1 MSSSSRPPSGSIAS
15 PSVSVATP
23 YFAEAFEYLGAK
35 IQAEH
40 LAWSPHSNP
49 DDAALDPTL
58 SRRVLVARANERSNA
73 NEKAARWVKNNFTR
87 LLKSGFSA
95 VLGKGKRAAA
105 VPDPSSDNSR
115 RSKRQRLST
124 IHLSAPP
131 STVAASVGAFD
142 STFSED
148 SLAPFH
154 LPIPISTE
162 SAPYTRIGA
171 HKMIRLDIDD
181 EFILLFPAVTP
192 TLNPKCLPAAVDI
205 NRRIDRVL
213 IQSCTGI
220 TSSERR
226 EQLIFLKRKHIK
238 MRGSETYYEFA
249 VRIKHFGEMKD
260 MELNS
265 LRQSDL
271 DRLWKSD
278 GFGPSIEICGYA
290 RTTTALLRLRYYP
303 YIEMYKRS
311 SSLFLDEVEFPRGGD
326 LDESFLQAIWL
337 AKGCTSRTVEVMM
350 RYYQELSQR
359 RQRQCLYL
367 KNQLKKKSE
376 GEELL
381 NDSHDRYA
389 RRDFMRTIHEEL
401 KANRLFAFAD
411 KVDGIYETRFKL
423 VYSNFVPMRNSVV
436 SSADIISLYE
446 TFISDFPHTHAIL
459 SVIVSSPN
467 DKVPLATSLINDADD
482 DGSDGSCCEE
492 SANVNDG
499 HPELTRTQRSIFE
512 YFLCFIRH
520 KSQKRLRH
528 WAMLTPLG
536 YFSRGFRMPGS
547 KCHLSAASCDLRTAW
562 ITSNKLYENSR
573 PGRKEM
579 IRQLATSSACGD
591 NWQVK
596 IGKDF
601 QDGKSGIM

>member
-192 TLNPKCLPAAVDI
+192 TLNP
-205 NRRIDRVL
+205 
-213 IQSCTGI
+213 
-220 TSSERR
+220 
-226 EQLIFLKRKHIK
+226 
-238 MRGSETYYEFA
+238 
-249 VRIKHFGEMKD
+249 
-260 MELNS
+260 ME
-265 LRQSDL
+265 
-271 DRLWKSD
+271 
-278 GFGPSIEICGYA
+278 
-290 RTTTALLRLRYYP
+290 RLRT
-303 YIEMYKRS
+303 
-311 SSLFLDEVEFPRGGD
+311 
-326 LDESFLQAIWL
+326 Q
-337 AKGCTSRTVEVMM
+337 
-350 RYYQELSQR
+350 
-359 RQRQCLYL
+359 
-367 KNQLKKKSE
+367 QL
-376 GEELL
+376 
-381 NDSHDRYA
+381 R
-389 RRDFMRTIHEEL
+389 I
-401 KANRLFAFAD
+401 
-411 KVDGIYETRFKL
+411 
-423 VYSNFVPMRNSVV
+423 
-436 SSADIISLYE
+436 
-446 TFISDFPHTHAIL
+446 
-459 SVIVSSPN
+459 
-467 DKVPLATSLINDADD
+467 
-482 DGSDGSCCEE
+482 
-492 SANVNDG
+492 
-499 HPELTRTQRSIFE
+499 
-512 YFLCFIRH
+512 
-520 KSQKRLRH
+520 
-528 WAMLTPLG
+528 
-536 YFSRGFRMPGS
+536 
-547 KCHLSAASCDLRTAW
+547 
-562 ITSNKLYENSR
+562 
-573 PGRKEM
+573 
-579 IRQLATSSACGD
+579 
-591 NWQVK
+591 
-596 IGKDF
+596 
-601 QDGKSGIM
+601 